1 MDAKGAVNILSPA
14 DGKKRMSL
22 EAVLNGARLRMRDPA
37 NKIAGELSA
46 ALNATVLA
54 LGGSGF
60 DGNIVMK
67 NAAGKTTITVNG
79 RDGDIILNNAAGKQT
94 VRLSGPN
101 GDIMLH
107 GADAAEDFEIVGDG
121 DSVSAGTVMVID
133 SAGKLRESSEAYDR
147 RVAGIVSARG
157 ADGPGI
163 ILGQNQTSRC
173 QRPIALVGKVSCK
186 ADATIEPIEVGDLL
200 TSSTTPGHAMKASDP
215 RKAFGAVIGKAL
227 HALPSGQGQIPVL
240 VALQ

>member
-1 MDAKGAVNILSPA
+1 MDVTGSVNILSSA

-22 EAVLNGARLRMRDPA
+22 EALVNGARLRIRDPE

-46 ALNATVLA
+46 ALNVAVLA

-60 DGNIVMK
+60 DGNLLMK
-67 NAAGKTTITVNG
+67 NAAGKTAIEVSG
-79 RDGDIILNNAAGKQT
+79 RDGDIILNNAAGKQA

-101 GDIMLH
+101 GDVTLH
-107 GADAAEDFEIVGDG
+107 GADAAEDFEIIEDG
-121 DSVSAGTVMVID
+121 ARVSAGTVMVID
-133 SAGKLRESSEAYDR
+133 SAGKLRESFEAYDR
-147 RVAGIVSARG
+147 RVAGVVSGGGDDR
-157 ADGPGI
+157 PGI
-163 ILGQNQTSRC
+163 ILGRSRTTRC
-173 QRPIALVGKVSCK
+173 RRPIALVGKVYCK
-186 ADATIEPIEVGDLL
+186 ADATGEPIEVGDLL

-215 RKAFGAVIGKAL
+215 MKAFGAVIGKAL